1 MILTVNTLGR
11 AVIHCR
17 ARPWVPCHLRA
28 LLGQWP
34 LNLAF
39 PCYTCFV
46 GLGAG
51 DAAIWALDKESL
63 LVRLHGIH
71 GTLKHLIVIDI
82 DILIGRGQVYSLC
95 LADGGTTLDLLP
107 DGADDRVFALD
118 KLSAWLRQ
126 LRHGVHALVQWPSFV
141 NLQLMAEE

>member
-1 MILTVNTLGR
+1 
-11 AVIHCR
+11 
-17 ARPWVPCHLRA
+17 
-28 LLGQWP
+28 LGQWT

-39 PCYTCFV
+39 PCYTGLK

-82 DILIGRGQVYSLC
+82 DILIRRGQVYPLC
-95 LADGGTTLDLLP
+95 LADGGTTLNLLP
-107 DGADDRVFALD
+107 DGANDRMFALD
-118 KLSAWLRQ
+118 KLPAWLRQ
-126 LRHGVHALVQWPSFV
+126 LRHGVHALVQGPSFV